1 MSDPKQNQKVGILW
15 LELLSRLDSGGA
27 SKLDSD
33 DIVRDSP
40 GQHLVEG
47 LAAVFA
53 FEKSFADASDSYSPR
68 VDRVMASGDSV
79 VLHYTHGGK
88 FKANW
93 NDLPVSGKSW
103 ECRGIAWL
111 TFRDGKICH
120 MLDLFDRATMME
132 QLGLMG

>member
-1 MSDPKQNQKVGILW
+1 MSDTEQNQKVGILW
-15 LELLSRLDSGGA
+15 LELLS
-27 SKLDSD
+27 KLDSVAASEPYTD
-33 DIVRDSP
+33 DIVLDSP
-40 GQHLVEG
+40 GQDLVEG

-53 FEKSFADASDSYSPR
+53 FEKSFIGASESYSPR

-88 FKANW
+88 FKSNW
-93 NDLPVSGKSW
+93 NDLPVAGKTW

-120 MLDLFDRATMME
+120 MLDVMERATMYQ
-132 QLGLMG
+132 QLGLMN

>member
-1 MSDPKQNQKVGILW
+1 MSDPEQNQKVGILW
-15 LELLSRLDSGGA
+15 LELLS
-27 SKLDSD
+27 KLDSVAASELYTN
-33 DIVRDSP
+33 DIVLDSP
-40 GQHLVEG
+40 GQDLVEG

-53 FEKSFADASDSYSPR
+53 FEKSFTDASESYSPR

-88 FKANW
+88 FKSNW
-93 NDLPVSGKSW
+93 NDLPVAGKTW

-120 MLDLFDRATMME
+120 MLDVMERATMYQ
-132 QLGLMG
+132 QLGLMN